1 MTGADPTPGPT
12 AARAERGSATVEL
25 TLITIPIVLLVAFA
39 VFVGRYASTYQEVGS
54 AARDA
59 ARAAAVRQ
67 DPAAARQAGEEVAA
81 TTLATRGISCRSLTV
96 TVDTAALAPGGQVE
110 ATVAC
115 TVSLSDL
122 GGFGLPGTVEVDAT
136 SVAVVDTYRGGE

>member
-1 MTGADPTPGPT
+1 MTGPRIGH
-12 AARAERGSATVEL
+12 RRRNGERGSASVEL
-25 TLITIPIVLLVAFA
+25 TLVVVPIVVMVAFA

-67 DPAAARQAGEEVAA
+67 DPATARQAGVDVAA
-81 TTLATRGISCRSLTV
+81 ATLATRGISCRSLSV
-96 TVDTAALAPGGQVE
+96 VVDTTDLVPGGDVE
-110 ATVAC
+110 ATVTC

-122 GGFGLPGTVEVDAT
+122 GGFGLPGTVEVQGA